1 MQTLQALQ
9 KSIHSAENLKS
20 IVRTMKAHASSN
32 IHQFQHAA
40 QASMNYRKV
49 LDMALYI
56 SLWEDESRVLEEE
69 RQNGGNVLHIV
80 FGSDH
85 GLAGRFN
92 ERIANYAVEKIGT
105 HEKNRVVIIGQQVVR
120 RLEEYHRIQNT
131 FSVPQTNDGITS
143 VVQQL
148 LAEIDGMQKGA
159 GLDKV
164 WLHYGRPMGRAGFE
178 EESEILFPVDL
189 ASFDAKNMEWDSK
202 VLPTYTME
210 KERLLS
216 DLIRQYIFIT
226 LYRSFCYSLVSE
238 NTSRIESMTT
248 AEKNIDERLEHLNFQ
263 YRTQRQNGITE
274 EINDVVSGFKAIKK
288 TKNKKKQERQEYM
301 ST

>member
-1 MQTLQALQ
+1 MQSLHALQ

-40 QASMNYRKV
+40 QSSMNYRKV
-49 LDMALYI
+49 LDMALFI
-56 SLWEDESRVLEEE
+56 ALKEEESRNLEEI
-69 RQNGGNVLHIV
+69 QNSGNVLHIV

-92 ERIANYAVEKIGT
+92 ERMANYAVDRIGSHT
-105 HEKNRVVIIGQQVVR
+105 KNRVLIVGQQIVR
-120 RLEEYHRIQNT
+120 RLEEYHQIQGT
-131 FSVPQTNDGITS
+131 FAVPQTNEGITS
-143 VVQQL
+143 VVQQML
-148 LAEIDGMQKGA
+148 VEIDGLQRGA

-164 WLHYGRPMGRAGFE
+164 WLHYGKPTGHSGFE
-178 EESEILFPVDL
+178 EESEMLFPVDL
-189 ASFDAKNMEWDSK
+189 ASFDPKRFPWDSK
-202 VLPTYTME
+202 VLPTFTMDRE
-210 KERLLS
+210 KLLS
-216 DLIRQYIFIT
+216 ELIRQYIFIT

-248 AEKNIDERLEHLNFQ
+248 AEKNIDERLENLNFQ
-263 YRTQRQNGITE
+263 YRSQRQNGITE

-288 TKNKKKQERQEYM
+288 AKSKKKKEYM